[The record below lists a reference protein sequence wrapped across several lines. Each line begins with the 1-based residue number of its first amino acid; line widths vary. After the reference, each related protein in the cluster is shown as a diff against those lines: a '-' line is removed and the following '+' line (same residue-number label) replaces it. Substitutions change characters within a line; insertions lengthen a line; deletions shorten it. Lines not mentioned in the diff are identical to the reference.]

1 LFAEGGGGRSAWSRR
16 WRDLCLSH
24 AKDLGGTELLSEAQI
39 SIVKRVAALECEC
52 ERLEAQMSE
61 GKAIDTNAYG
71 RLCGRL
77 ARMVELIG
85 IKRFARPLDPQGE
98 LARAFAASARAI
110 DDEADEDEPAAIEE
124 GLDKEPGEA

>member
-1 LFAEGGGGRSAWSRR
+1 MARPLKHPLHLVPIRAKYAASGVSTGQKLFAEGGDGRSAWSRR

-85 IKRFARPLDPQGE
+85 IKRVAR
-98 LARAFAASARAI
+98 
-110 DDEADEDEPAAIEE
+110 
-124 GLDKEPGEA
+124 